1 MRAGRYSY
9 EARGALGRR
18 AYVLEEP
25 LAALELEGSLAAH
38 DLPDLVQELQQR
50 RWSGVLTLTN
60 VGVGR
65 SVTVQDGRM
74 VFASSSSPDDR
85 LGELLLRR
93 GRISL
98 RQYADAGQAIVPGKR
113 LGAILVEQGVLSPKD
128 LVKAVVE
135 HTQEIIYGCF
145 QWIEGR
151 YRLTEG
157 VPGPETITL
166 RMSTPDLIMEGIRR
180 IESWTRIDRAVG
192 GLPARY
198 ARAEG
203 CEAVL
208 SGMELPAEKLALST
222 FGGTKSVESLCAD
235 SNLGDFEVCR
245 TLWAFRVI
253 GVVQR
258 KDATAVT
265 EVSLA
270 DDEGLGAVLSGE

>member
-1 MRAGRYSY
+1 
-9 EARGALGRR
+9 
-18 AYVLEEP
+18 
-25 LAALELEGSLAAH
+25 LAALEPEGSLAAH
-38 DLPDLVQELQQR
+38 DLPDLVQELQQL
-50 RWSGVLTLTN
+50 RWTGALTLTQ

-93 GRISL
+93 GRITL
-98 RQYADAGQAIVPGKR
+98 RQYVDAGRAIVPGKR
-113 LGAILVEQGVLSPKD
+113 LGAILVEQGLLSPKE
-128 LVKAVVE
+128 LVRAVVE

-145 QWIEGR
+145 QWTEGR
-151 YRLTEG
+151 YRLAAG

-166 RMSTPDLIMEGIRR
+166 KMSTPDLIVEGIRR

-192 GLPARY
+192 GLDARY
-198 ARAEG
+198 ARADG

-208 SGMELPAEKLALST
+208 SGMDLPAEKLALAT
-222 FGGTKSVESLCAD
+222 FGGTQTVESLCAG
-235 SNLGDFEVCR
+235 SGLGDFEVCR

-258 KDATAVT
+258 RDAATVVESA
-265 EVSLA
+265 LA

>member
-1 MRAGRYSY
+1 MA
-9 EARGALGRR
+9 GALQ
-18 AYVLEEP
+18 
-25 LAALELEGSLAAH
+25 LEGSLAAH

-50 RWSGVLTLTN
+50 RWTGALTLTH

-93 GRISL
+93 GRITL
-98 RQYADAGQAIVPGKR
+98 RQYADAGKAIAPGKR
-113 LGAILVEQGVLSPKD
+113 LGAILVEQGLLSPKD
-128 LVKAVVE
+128 LVKAVVD

-145 QWIEGR
+145 QWTEGR
-151 YRLTEG
+151 YRLAEG

-166 RMSTPDLIMEGIRR
+166 KMSTPDIIMEGIRR

-192 GLPARY
+192 GLDARY

-208 SGMELPAEKLALST
+208 SGMELPDEKLALAT
-222 FGGTKSVESLCAD
+222 FGGTKTVETLCAEAEL
-235 SNLGDFEVCR
+235 NDFEVCR

-253 GVVQR
+253 GVVER
-258 KDATAVT
+258 KDTTAVT
-265 EVSLA
+265 EVSIP

>member
-1 MRAGRYSY
+1 
-9 EARGALGRR
+9 LT
-18 AYVLEEP
+18 
-25 LAALELEGSLAAH
+25 ALEREGSLVAH
-38 DLPDLVQELQQR
+38 DLPGLVQELHRR
-50 RWSGVLTLTN
+50 RWSGVLTLTH

-65 SVTVQDGRM
+65 SVTVQDGRI

-93 GRISL
+93 GRVTL
-98 RQYADAGQAIVPGKR
+98 CQYADASKAMVPGKR

-135 HTQEIIYGCF
+135 HTREIIYGCF
-145 QWIEGR
+145 QWTEGR

-157 VPGPETITL
+157 VPGPEAITL

-192 GLPARY
+192 GLEACY

-208 SGMELPAEKLALST
+208 SGMEIEAEKLALAT
-222 FGGTKSVESLCAD
+222 FGGTRTVEFLCAE
-235 SNLGDFEVCR
+235 SSLSDFETCR

-258 KDATAVT
+258 MDAAPAMP
-265 EVSLA
+265 VSSP
-270 DDEGLGAVLSGE
+270 DDEGLGAVLTGE

>member
-1 MRAGRYSY
+1 MT
-9 EARGALGRR
+9 
-18 AYVLEEP
+18 
-25 LAALELEGSLAAH
+25 ALEHEGSLVAH
-38 DLPDLVQELQQR
+38 DLPGLVQELHR
-50 RWSGVLTLTN
+50 RQWSGVLTLTH

-93 GRISL
+93 GRITL
-98 RQYADAGQAIVPGKR
+98 RQYTNAGRAMVPGKR
-113 LGAILVEQGVLSPKD
+113 LGAVLVEQGVLSPKD

-145 QWIEGR
+145 QWTEGR

-157 VPGPETITL
+157 EPGPEAITL

-180 IESWTRIDRAVG
+180 IESWSRVDRAVG
-192 GLPARY
+192 GLDARY

-208 SGMELPAEKLALST
+208 ATMGIEGAKIALAT
-222 FGGTKSVESLCAD
+222 FGGTRSVESLCAE
-235 SNLGDFEVCR
+235 SSLGDFEVCR
-245 TLWAFRVI
+245 ALWAFRVI
-253 GVVQR
+253 GVVER
-258 KDATAVT
+258 MDVAPSVAV
-265 EVSLA
+265 SA
-270 DDEGLGAVLSGE
+270 PDDEGLGAVLTGE